1 MAVDMFLK
9 LKDVPGESIDKQY
22 KGCIDILSWSWGM
35 AQAGTTHSGSGG
47 GAGKVSVADLTIT
60 KYIDKSSLQMTAN
73 SCSGKH
79 IDSGSIYVRKA
90 GGDKPLT
97 YIEIDMTEIIISS
110 VSIAGTQSD
119 ELIMETIG
127 LNFSKFAYT
136 YYIQKDDGT
145 GTKVGP
151 ISWDIAK
158 NTK

>member
-9 LKDVPGESIDKQY
+9 LDGVDGESIDKEY
-22 KGCIDILSWSWGM
+22 EKCIDILSWTWGM
-35 AQAGTTHSGSGG
+35 SQTGTTHHGSGG
-47 GAGKVSVADLTIT
+47 GAGKVAVEDITIT
-60 KYIDKSSLQMTAN
+60 KYIDKSSLQLTSN

-79 IDSGSIYVRKA
+79 IDKGSIYVRKA

-119 ELIMETIG
+119 DRIMETIS

>member
-9 LKDVPGESIDKQY
+9 LDGVDGESIDKEY
-22 KGCIDILSWSWGM
+22 AKCIDILSWTWGM
-35 AQAGTTHSGSGG
+35 SQTGTTHHGSGG
-47 GAGKVSVADLTIT
+47 GAGKVAVQDITIT
-60 KYIDKSSLQMTAN
+60 KYVDKSSLQLTSN

-79 IDSGSIYVRKA
+79 IDKGSIYVRKA

-110 VSIAGTQSD
+110 VAIAGTQSD
-119 ELIMETIG
+119 DRIMETIS

>member
-9 LKDVPGESIDKQY
+9 LDGVDGESIDKEY
-22 KGCIDILSWSWGM
+22 AKCIDILSWTWGM
-35 AQAGTTHSGSGG
+35 SQTGTTHHGSGG
-47 GAGKVSVADLTIT
+47 GAGKVAVQDITIT
-60 KYIDKSSLQMTAN
+60 KYVDKSSLQLTSN

-79 IDSGSIYVRKA
+79 IDKGSIYVRKA

-119 ELIMETIG
+119 DRIMETIS

>member
-9 LKDVPGESIDKQY
+9 LDGVDGESIDKEY
-22 KGCIDILSWSWGM
+22 AKCIDILSWTWGM
-35 AQAGTTHSGSGG
+35 SQTGTTHHGSGG
-47 GAGKVSVADLTIT
+47 GAGKVAVEDITIT
-60 KYIDKSSLQMTAN
+60 KYIDKSSLQLTSN

-79 IDSGSIYVRKA
+79 IDKGSIYVRKA

-119 ELIMETIG
+119 DLIMETIS